1 MRLLQGDSALR
12 GARVSFSR
20 IKFGDELF
28 EHGRTWSNMVEHDPL
43 EDMQP
48 KTVTAVLMRD
58 NFLWIGRMQQDVAAI
73 IIVLKFINC
82 DAGVPCRNGKMRLH
96 ACARDLQIA
105 FEKL

>member
-58 NFLWIGRMQQDVAAI
+58 NFLWIRRMQQDVAAI
-73 IIVLKFINC
+73 IIVLKFIDC
-82 DAGVPCRNGKMRLH
+82 DAGVPCRNGDVRRNALAH
-96 ACARDLQIA
+96 GVRVT
-105 FEKL
+105 FR